1 MQTRHPVRAALFAA
15 LVPLVVILAF
25 GNSWF
30 VEHVVLD
37 TGHSQLVD
45 RLLRTLAPFFWT
57 ATPRRGDGAGTIW
70 AALLLGAI
78 VVVAATFL
86 LVWLVA
92 RHAVGVSLWLGAWGV
107 TVLAAMLGATVSTF
121 VSYGAF
127 FRNANPDGLGRFW
140 HAVYQSQQVTLWGV
154 WVGVVAGVLAAALVG
169 GVDTLPPYTMSA
181 PLPGATA
188 WSQYGTSPYGA
199 PQFGAVPT
207 SGFTAAPAYVEQPTE
222 TAPAVP
228 AEPQPTPIAT
238 RRAPGDPTVVMV
250 QPTEWSAPPPPP
262 PAQPEQGPDPA

>member
-1 MQTRHPVRAALFAA
+1 MFAA
-15 LVPLVVILAF
+15 LVPLVAILAF

-30 VEHVVLD
+30 VEHVTFD
-37 TGHSQLVD
+37 NGHSQLVD
-45 RLLRTLAPFFWT
+45 RLLRTLSPFVWT

-70 AALLLGAI
+70 AALILGAI

-107 TVLAAMLGATVSTF
+107 TVLAAMLGTTVSTF

-140 HAVYQSQQVTLWGV
+140 HSVYQSQQVTLWGV
-154 WVGVVAGVLAAALVG
+154 WIGVLAGVLAAALVG

-188 WSQYGTSPYGA
+188 WSQYSTSPYGTPQYGAA
-199 PQFGAVPT
+199 PPP
-207 SGFTAAPAYVEQPTE
+207 GFTATPAYVEQPT
-222 TAPAVP
+222 TAMAPAVP
-228 AEPQPTPIAT
+228 AEPPPTPVAT

-262 PAQPEQGPDPA
+262 PAPPEQGAGPA